1 MFCIGSKKA
10 HLDMIQSA
18 MESTSDMCV
27 CKDRKFPISA
37 EMQLSAAA
45 ACIKRSSC
53 ESAFMSSLGYKTKAS
68 NDVGTVFSVARSLL

>member
-1 MFCIGSKKA
+1 MFGIGSKKA

-37 EMQLSAAA
+37 EMQLSAEMHQRQ
-45 ACIKRSSC
+45 IQ
-53 ESAFMSSLGYKTKAS
+53 L
-68 NDVGTVFSVARSLL
+68 D